1 MMSLGAT
8 KLVAPRCDYGRPQ
21 AKRMR
26 LRPEGV
32 RVAFSPEPV
41 TRPRV
46 LREWGKV

>member
-1 MMSLGAT
+1 
-8 KLVAPRCDYGRPQ
+8 
-21 AKRMR
+21 MR